1 MPLVT
6 SKELLIKAQKE
17 GYAVGAFNANNLE
30 YVQAIVQAAEEE
42 KAPVIL
48 QASQGAIK
56 YAGLEQ
62 VVSMVKAA
70 AEAVSVPVVL
80 HLDHGTDFLQNV
92 RCLRAGFT
100 SLMFDGSALPFEENV
115 AITRKIVEI
124 AHAVNIPVEAELG
137 KVPQAGE
144 ISFEELKA
152 LMTHPDEALRFVEAT
167 GVDSLAV
174 SVGSI
179 HRMQVQEAKLDIERI
194 QKIRELVGIPLVLHG
209 ASGVTDD
216 GYREGIKAGICK
228 INVATELNKAFTRGL
243 KEAMAEFPDE
253 VDPRKFLTR
262 AREEMKKVIRAKMR
276 LFGCSGKA
284 KSFSPG
290 VPGSRGEEGA
300 TLKDFEKE

>member
-6 SKELLIKAQKE
+6 SKELLINAQKE

-30 YVQAIVQAAEEE
+30 YVQAIVEAAVEEN
-42 KAPVIL
+42 APVIL

-62 VVSMVKAA
+62 IVSMVKTA
-70 AEAVSVPVVL
+70 AEGASVPVVL

-100 SLMFDGSALPFEENV
+100 SLMFDGSSLPFEENV
-115 AITRKIVEI
+115 AITKKIVEI

-152 LMTHPDEALRFVEAT
+152 LMTDPQEALRFVEET

-179 HRMQVQEAKLDIERI
+179 HRMQVQEARLDVERI

-209 ASGVTDD
+209 ASGVTDE
-216 GYREGIKAGICK
+216 GYRLGIKAGICK
-228 INVATELNKAFTRGL
+228 INVATELNKAFTRGF
-243 KEAMAEFPDE
+243 KEAMAEFPNE

-262 AREEMKKVIRAKMR
+262 AKEEMKKVIRAKMR

-284 KSFSPG
+284 TSLGFGKSSSP
-290 VPGSRGEEGA
+290 EGK
-300 TLKDFEKE
+300 TISLKEFDKE